1 MADAEKIKLTQEG
14 YDKLIEE
21 LSDRKTR
28 VKNEISQRLEEAR
41 AQGDLSENSEYDEA
55 KEAQAENEGRIKEIE
70 ALLKQVEI
78 ISEEEISSTNISL
91 GSTFTLEYKID
102 KNNKEEIEYTLVN
115 PNEED
120 IFTGKLSIES
130 PVGKA
135 VLGKKKG
142 NVVDVPTP
150 IGICKYKVIKIGK

>member
-1 MADAEKIKLTQEG
+1 MAEELQKLTQAG
-14 YDKLIEE
+14 YAKLQEE

-55 KEAQAENEGRIKEIE
+55 KEAQAENEGRILEIE
-70 ALLKQVEI
+70 AILKNAEI
-78 ISEEEISSTNISL
+78 ISDEEISSTNISL
-91 GSTFTLEYKID
+91 GSTFTLRD
-102 KNNKEEIEYTLVN
+102 MSTKEETEYTLVN

-120 IFTGKLSIES
+120 IFSNKLSIDS

-135 VLGKKKG
+135 ILNVTKGKTVE
-142 NVVDVPTP
+142 VVTP
-150 IGICKYKVIKIGK
+150 VGVCKYKVIKIGK